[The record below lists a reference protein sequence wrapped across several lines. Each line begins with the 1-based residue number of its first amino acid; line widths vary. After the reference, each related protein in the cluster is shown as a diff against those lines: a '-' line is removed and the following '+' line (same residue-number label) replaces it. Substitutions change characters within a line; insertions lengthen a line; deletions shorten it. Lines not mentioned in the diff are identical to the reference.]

1 MASVDSKA
9 LADLILADLESVVE
23 RTRTAYLDR
32 IPRLRQVSPAQLDA
46 VLEATRRT
54 MALFCRY
61 YLEGTLDSDAWRA
74 ARDATVA
81 RAGETFSHAEIL
93 DIIDIARTIGA
104 ETIEHFAERHPDLSD
119 EVQTE
124 AVKAM
129 DRYVTELA
137 EQEDRLRTLSSPSR
151 LDAILSDLED
161 EGADLQ

>member
-1 MASVDSKA
+1 MDSKA

-23 RTRTAYLDR
+23 RTRAAYLDR
-32 IPRLRQVSPAQLDA
+32 IPRLRQVSPATLDE

-61 YLEGTLDSDAWRA
+61 YLEGTLDSEAWRTV
-74 ARDATVA
+74 RDATVA
-81 RAGETFSHAEIL
+81 RAGETFSQAEIL
-93 DIIDIARTIGA
+93 DIVDIARSIGA
-104 ETIEHFAERHPDLSD
+104 ETIDRFAERHPDLPPD
-119 EVQTE
+119 VRAE

-137 EQEDRLRTLSSPSR
+137 EQEDRLRTLGSPS